1 MQCEWW
7 GWVDQ
12 WVASGTGSAVRDSKK
27 FIIVIVTAIVTTVTT
42 VTIITIV
49 TIVTINIIIII
60 IIIIIITV
68 TTIVTTDTTIVIVTI
83 VTTEGQRTLAAS
95 ADAAAT
101 WDGRQTCVSWGGRSA
116 NHDPK

>member
-27 FIIVIVTAIVTTVTT
+27 FIIVIVTAIVTTI
-42 VTIITIV
+42 TIITIV
-49 TIVTINIIIII
+49 TIVTINIIII